1 LPAQEIEF
9 TMFQALIR
17 FAFLCL
23 LPAIL
28 LLGHSQVR
36 AQDRSELSRV
46 TPESVMAG
54 GSSAAAD
61 VPDKPLELQGDV
73 LLARGDYAAALEAYK
88 HAEPRSA
95 STWNKEGIAYHH
107 LFALDEAL
115 KNYKMALALNPHFA
129 EAYNN
134 LGAVYHGKREFGLA
148 EKSYKR
154 ALKYNP
160 RAAVVYRNL
169 GTSYFAELKF
179 KKGVKAYEKALE
191 LDPEIFSH
199 GHKNAIE
206 ETGSR
211 TQRREEAFYLAEVY
225 ARAGKLDDA
234 LDSLR
239 RAFMEGFDDRK
250 RVMED
255 KNLLALRGTPGFQKL
270 MVEENLD

>member
-1 LPAQEIEF
+1 
-9 TMFQALIR
+9 MFQVSRR
-17 FAFLCL
+17 FSLLLL
-23 LPAIL
+23 LPTVL
-28 LLGHSQVR
+28 LLGHSQIR
-36 AQDRSELSRV
+36 AQDRSQLSRV
-46 TPESVMAG
+46 TPESVLSG
-54 GSSAAAD
+54 GSPAAAN
-61 VPDKPLELQGDV
+61 VPDKPLELQGDMF
-73 LLARGDYAAALEAYK
+73 LARGDYAAALEAYK

-95 STWNKEGIAYHH
+95 VTWNKEGIAYHH

-115 KNYKMALALNPHFA
+115 KNYKMALALNPHYA

-134 LGAVYHGKREFGLA
+134 LGAVYHGKREFGQA

-160 RAAVVYRNL
+160 RAAIIYRNL

-179 KKGVKAYEKALE
+179 KQGVKAYEKALE
-191 LDPEIFSH
+191 LDPDIFSH
-199 GHKNAIE
+199 GHQNAVE

-225 ARAGKLDDA
+225 ARAGRLDAA

-270 MVEENLD
+270 MVDEHLE